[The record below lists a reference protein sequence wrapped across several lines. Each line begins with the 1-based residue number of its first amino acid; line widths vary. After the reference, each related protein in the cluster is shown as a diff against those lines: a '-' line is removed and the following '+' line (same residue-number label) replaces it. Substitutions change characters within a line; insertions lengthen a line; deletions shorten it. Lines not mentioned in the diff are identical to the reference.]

1 MEMQVSFPEN
11 LKVVADF
18 GGFTVETDQ
27 PVEAGGDGAA
37 PAPFSL
43 FIASIATCAG
53 IYVLQFLKTRG
64 VDPSGAGLS
73 LRTVRDWETGLVG
86 EIEIDVQL
94 PEGFPEKYRRA
105 IVKAVDQCAVKRH
118 LADPPEFTVR
128 TMIEGEEV
136 DDVDASE
143 PLTVS
148 ASA

>member
-1 MEMQVSFPEN
+1 MEMQVSFPDN

-27 PVEAGGDGAA
+27 PVEAGGGGSA

-53 IYVLQFLKTRG
+53 IYVLQFLQARG
-64 VDPSGAGLS
+64 IDPSGAGLS

-86 EIEIDVQL
+86 EIEIDVRL
-94 PEGFPEKYRRA
+94 PEEFPEKYRKAVVR
-105 IVKAVDQCAVKRH
+105 AVDQCAVKRH
-118 LADPPEFTVR
+118 LADPPEFSVR
-128 TMIEGEEV
+128 TVVAGEEA

-143 PLTVS
+143 RVTVS
-148 ASA
+148 SPA